1 MNDENILQDLEN
13 DSEHSESP
21 NEDIT
26 FSNDNQQ
33 EILEE
38 LKAIREIFEQLLE
51 DQNEEIE
58 DIETE
63 TLEEIED
70 PILLELENLRAD
82 INFGIW
88 AIIITFVIAEGLKL
102 FFQQILKW

>member
-1 MNDENILQDLEN
+1 MNDENILQDLEI

-38 LKAIREIFEQLLE
+38 LKAIREILELQLE

-58 DIETE
+58 DIKTV
-63 TLEEIED
+63 TLEENED

-88 AIIITFVIAEGLKL
+88 AIIITIVIAEGLKI